1 MGSQQAPVPP
11 QRNTSIRANAPLT
24 PPTHMAHSMHNFG
37 SSGGISAG
45 AASGAGAAG
54 APLRVVIDLEAKFG
68 KRFHNVTEFS
78 KPPPFLNIQKI
89 YPSRALQASNGM

>member
-1 MGSQQAPVPP
+1 MPP

-37 SSGGISAG
+37 SSGGLSAG